1 MKGTDAGHKGPGETP
16 LMVGGQGREYLGCGG
31 GAAPVPGCRGPT
43 CGTLNRS
50 TKREPYAA
58 LGRSPWAGGEGEPS
72 QTTHGNF
79 SACFMWLKIPQTQE
93 NYVNY

>member
-50 TKREPYAA
+50 TKREP
-58 LGRSPWAGGEGEPS
+58 
-72 QTTHGNF
+72 
-79 SACFMWLKIPQTQE
+79 
-93 NYVNY
+93 